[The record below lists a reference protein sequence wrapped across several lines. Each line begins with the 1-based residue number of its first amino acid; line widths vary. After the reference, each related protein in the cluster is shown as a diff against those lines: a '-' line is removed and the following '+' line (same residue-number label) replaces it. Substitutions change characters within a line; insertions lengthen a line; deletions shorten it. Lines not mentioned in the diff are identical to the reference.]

1 MQTRGKI
8 PRGVD
13 GRYPRPWL
21 LPDGLPVRSF
31 RAGEGGVKV
40 KAKTFLIVAG
50 VAACLDL
57 TLAAVVL
64 YTVFHFIIKFW

>member
-1 MQTRGKI
+1 M
-8 PRGVD
+8 
-13 GRYPRPWL
+13 
-21 LPDGLPVRSF
+21 RSF